1 MRHLFNARI
10 ALPAVYLL
18 VGTLLIAA

>member
-1 MRHLFNARI
+1 MRHLLNARI

-18 VGTLLIAA
+18 LGTLLIAA

>member
-1 MRHLFNARI
+1 MRHLLNARI

-18 VGTLLIAA
+18 LGTLLIAV